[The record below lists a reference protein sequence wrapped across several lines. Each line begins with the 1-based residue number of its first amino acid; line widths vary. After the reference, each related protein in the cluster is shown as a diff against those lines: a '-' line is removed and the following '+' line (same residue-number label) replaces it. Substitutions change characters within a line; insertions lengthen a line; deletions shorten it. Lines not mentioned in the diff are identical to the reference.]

1 MMLISAIVIQG
12 FGFAVNSGKM
22 LTDCLPIGLIIMT
35 TTWKQHAL
43 AAMTAVPF
51 LFTSQISQA
60 AQGNTMTSLTTAPL
74 SAINGNKTPL
84 TIERIHAS
92 PALAGSSPRGLALSP
107 DGKRVTYLSSRADNQ
122 HFYDLW
128 QMNIAT
134 GERSILI
141 NADLLA
147 SGELSDEEKARRE
160 RQRIYGEG
168 IMEYFWSEN
177 SQSILI
183 PAAGQLYL
191 YDVASNKVTELNTG
205 EGFATDARLSPKGR
219 YVSFVRDQNL
229 YVLALDTQKV
239 FALTTDG
246 KGPIK
251 NAMAEFVAQEEMDRM
266 TGYWWAPDESA
277 IAFTRIDESGVELV
291 TRNEIYAD
299 GIKLTEQRYPYAGK
313 ANVEIALGVVSLQ
326 DKSINWIDLGKQK
339 DMYLPRVDWLPGSKH
354 VSFQWQSRDQQ
365 ALDLRIAAL
374 SQPEQAN
381 TVIEERSKAWV
392 NLNNDLHF
400 LKQQSAFIWGSER
413 DGFNHLY
420 LFDLQGKQLKQLTQG
435 DWAVDA
441 LEFVDEAS
449 GWVYFSGRKDSVVE
463 RHLYRV
469 NMNIGVESIER
480 ISQSAGMHDAVFA
493 DKSPVYLDYFNSL
506 QQPPQIS
513 LHNDSGKLL
522 AWVEQNEINETHPLY
537 DVAGLWQMPEFG
549 QLKAEDGQPLMYRL
563 FKPVPFDA
571 NKKYPVVVRV
581 YGGPHAQLVVN
592 SWSEADYFT
601 QYLLQQG
608 YAVFQLDNRG
618 SAHRGTAFEY
628 VIYQNMGDAEV
639 NDQKVGVDYLRSLP
653 FIDGE
658 NVAIYGHSYGGY
670 MALMSQFKAPDY
682 FKAAI
687 SGAPVTDW
695 RLYDTH
701 YTERYMGNPETN
713 KQGYD
718 ASSILPYVKNYQS
731 GLLMYHGM
739 ADDNVLFENSTRV
752 YKALQDEGKL
762 FQMMDYPGSK
772 HSMRGE
778 KVRNHLYKSLAAFL
792 DQQLK

>member
-1 MMLISAIVIQG
+1 
-12 FGFAVNSGKM
+12 
-22 LTDCLPIGLIIMT
+22 MT

-43 AAMTAVPF
+43 VAMTAAPL
-51 LFTSQISQA
+51 LFTNQISQA
-60 AQGNTMTSLTTAPL
+60 AQGSTMIPLTTAPL
-74 SAINGNKTPL
+74 TAIKGNNTPL

-134 GERSILI
+134 GQRSILI
-141 NADLLA
+141 NADQLA
-147 SGELSDEEKARRE
+147 GGELSDEEKARRE

-191 YDVASNKVTELNTG
+191 YDVASNKVIELNTG
-205 EGFATDARLSPKGR
+205 DGFATDARLSPKGR

-239 FALTTDG
+239 VALTTDG
-246 KGPIK
+246 KGAIK

-313 ANVEIALGVVSLQ
+313 ANVEIALGVVTLQ

-339 DMYLPRVDWLPGSKH
+339 DMYLPRVDWLPDSKH

-365 ALDLRIAAL
+365 TLDLRIAAL
-374 SQPEQAN
+374 SQPDQAN

-420 LFDLQGKQLKQLTQG
+420 LFDLQGKLLKQLTQG

-469 NMNIGVESIER
+469 NLQKGADSIER
-480 ISQSAGMHDAVFA
+480 ISQTAGIHAAVFA

-522 AWVEQNEINETHPLY
+522 AWVEQNEINQNHPLY
-537 DVAGLWQMPEFG
+537 DLAGLWQMPEFG

-618 SAHRGTAFEY
+618 SAHRGTEFEY

-701 YTERYMGNPETN
+701 YTERYMGDPETN

-752 YKALQDEGKL
+752 YKTLQDEGKL

>member
-1 MMLISAIVIQG
+1 MNNKWKSTAMSLVSAIPLV
-12 FGFAVNSGKM
+12 FASSLVSDHVMASTMKM
-22 LTDCLPIGLIIMT
+22 T
-35 TTWKQHAL
+35 
-43 AAMTAVPF
+43 
-51 LFTSQISQA
+51 
-60 AQGNTMTSLTTAPL
+60 
-74 SAINGNKTPL
+74 GNKTPL

-92 PALAGSSPRGLALSP
+92 PALAGASPRGLKLSP
-107 DGKRVTYLSSRADNQ
+107 DGSVVTYLASREDNQ

-128 QMNIAT
+128 QMDINT
-134 GERSILI
+134 SKRSMLL
-141 NADLLA
+141 NADKLA

-160 RQRIYGEG
+160 RQRIYGQG
-168 IMEYFWSEN
+168 IMEYFWAED
-177 SQSILI
+177 SQALLI
-183 PAAGQLYL
+183 PAAGKLYF
-191 YDVASNKVTELNTG
+191 YTIANQKAVALNTG
-205 EGFATDARLSPKGR
+205 EGFVTDARLSPKGR
-219 YVSFVRDQNL
+219 YVSFVREQNI
-229 YVLALDTQKV
+229 YVLELANEKLTQ
-239 FALTTDG
+239 LTFDG

-251 NAMAEFVAQEEMDRM
+251 NGMAEFVAQEEMGRM
-266 TGYWWAPDESA
+266 TGYWWSPDESS

-313 ANVEIALGVVSLQ
+313 ANVEIELGVIQLASKAVQ
-326 DKSINWIDLGKQK
+326 WIELGNEK
-339 DMYLPRVDWLPGSKH
+339 DIYLPRVKWLPDSVH
-354 VSFQWQSRDQQ
+354 LSFQWQSRNQQ
-365 ALDLRIAAL
+365 ALDLRIVELGSDTKAK
-374 SQPEQAN
+374 
-381 TVIEERSKAWV
+381 TVIKERSEAWV
-392 NLNNDLHF
+392 NLNDDLHF
-400 LKQQSAFIWGSER
+400 LKQQKAFIWASER

-420 LFDLQGKQLKQLTQG
+420 LFDLNGKPIKQLTQG
-435 DWAVDA
+435 EWAVDA
-441 LEFVDEAS
+441 IEFVDEKD
-449 GWVYFSGRKDSVVE
+449 GWVYFSGRKDTVVE

-469 NMNIGVESIER
+469 SLSGDKIEKL
-480 ISQSAGMHDAVFA
+480 SEKAGMHSAVFA
-493 DKSPVYLDYFNSL
+493 DNKPVYLDYFNSL
-506 QQPPQIS
+506 QQPPQVS
-513 LHNDSGKLL
+513 LHSETGKQLM
-522 AWVEQNEINETHPLY
+522 WVEENAVNKTHPLY
-537 DVAGLWQMPEFG
+537 DFAGLWQMPDFG
-549 QLKAEDGQPLMYRL
+549 ELKAEDGQALQYRL
-563 FKPVPFDA
+563 FKPADFDA
-571 NKKYPVVVRV
+571 AKKYPVVVRV

-608 YAVFQLDNRG
+608 FAVFQLDNRG
-618 SAHRGTAFEY
+618 SAHRGTKFEY

-639 NDQKVGVDYLRSLP
+639 NDQKVGVDYLRTLA
-653 FIDGE
+653 FIDGD

-701 YTERYMGNPETN
+701 YTERYMGHPDSN

-718 ASSILPYVKNYQS
+718 ASSITPYVENYQS
-731 GLLMYHGM
+731 GLMMYHGM

-792 DQQLK
+792 ENELK

>member
-1 MMLISAIVIQG
+1 
-12 FGFAVNSGKM
+12 
-22 LTDCLPIGLIIMT
+22 MT
-35 TTWKQHAL
+35 PTWKQHAY
-43 AAMTAVPF
+43 AAFYALPL
-51 LFTSQISQA
+51 LFTPPALMATQ
-60 AQGNTMTSLTTAPL
+60 MTSVNSASTTNSSPFNTTLPL
-74 SAINGNKTPL
+74 KGLAGGNQPL

-92 PALAGSSPRGLALSP
+92 PALAGASPRGLSLSP
-107 DGKRVTYLSSRADNQ
+107 DGKRVTYLAGRDSDQS
-122 HFYDLW
+122 FYDLW
-128 QMNIAT
+128 QMDIAS
-134 GERSILI
+134 GKRSRLI
-141 NADLLA
+141 DADKLVA
-147 SGELSDEEKARRE
+147 GELSDEEKARRE
-160 RQRIYGEG
+160 RQRIYGQG
-168 IMEYFWSEN
+168 IMEYFWADD

-183 PAAGQLYL
+183 PASGQLYL
-191 YDVASNKVTELNTG
+191 FDVNTAAVNLLDTG
-205 EGFATDARLSPKGR
+205 EGFVTDARLSPKAN

-229 YVLALDTQKV
+229 FILQLATKQLT
-239 FALTTDG
+239 ALTLDG

-266 TGYWWAPDESA
+266 TGYWWSPDESH

-313 ANVEIALGVVSLQ
+313 PNVVIELGVVNVA
-326 DKSINWIDLGKQK
+326 DKQTRWIDLGKDK
-339 DMYLPRVDWLPGSKH
+339 DIYLPRVKWLPDSQH
-354 VSFQWQSRDQQ
+354 LSFQWQSRDQQ
-365 ALDLRIAAL
+365 ALDLRVVDINKL
-374 SQPEQAN
+374 
-381 TVIEERSKAWV
+381 TKIDTLVTERSKAWV
-392 NLNNDLHF
+392 NLHNDLHF
-400 LKQQSAFIWGSER
+400 LKLQPALVWASER

-420 LFDLQGKQLKQLTQG
+420 LFDLTGKLVRQLTQG
-435 DWAVDA
+435 DWVVDSV
-441 LEFVDEAS
+441 EYIDEQQ
-449 GWVYFSGRKDSVVE
+449 GWLYFSGRKDSVVE

-469 NMNIGVESIER
+469 NLASGSDSIER
-480 ISQSAGMHDAVFA
+480 ISQRSGMHDSVFA
-493 DKSPVYLDYFNSL
+493 ENKPVYLDYFSSL

-513 LHNDSGKLL
+513 LHDQNGKNL
-522 AWVEQNEINETHPLY
+522 AWVDQNEVNRSHPLH
-537 DVAGLWQMPEFG
+537 DFAGKWQMPEFG
-549 QLKAEDGQPLMYRL
+549 HIKADDGQTLQYRL
-563 FKPVPFDA
+563 FKPTPFDS

-592 SWSEADYFT
+592 AWSEADYFT

-618 SAHRGTAFEY
+618 SAHRGTQFEH
-628 VIYQNMGDAEV
+628 VIYKNMGDAEV
-639 NDQKVGVDYLRSLP
+639 RDQKAGVDYLRSLP
-653 FIDGE
+653 FIDGD

-695 RLYDTH
+695 RLYDSH

-718 ASSILPYVKNYQS
+718 AGSVLPYVKNYQS

-762 FQMMDYPGSK
+762 FQMIDYPGSK

-792 DQQLK
+792 DSQLK

>member
-1 MMLISAIVIQG
+1 
-12 FGFAVNSGKM
+12 
-22 LTDCLPIGLIIMT
+22 MT
-35 TTWKQHAL
+35 TTWKHHAL
-43 AAMTAVPF
+43 AAVSAVPL
-51 LFTSQISQA
+51 LFTSQLIA
-60 AQGNTMTSLTTAPL
+60 TTANANTMNTTTAALTTIDGNNTPL
-74 SAINGNKTPL
+74 S
-84 TIERIHAS
+84 IERIHAS
-92 PALAGSSPRGLALSP
+92 PALAGASPRGLALSP
-107 DGKRVTYLSSRADNQ
+107 DGQRVTYLSSRADNQ

-128 QMNIAT
+128 QMDIT
-134 GERSILI
+134 SGKRSILI
-141 NADLLA
+141 NADKLA
-147 SGELSDEEKARRE
+147 GGVLSDEEKARRE
-160 RQRIYGEG
+160 RQRIYGQG
-168 IMEYFWSEN
+168 IMEYFWADD
-177 SQSILI
+177 SQHILI
-183 PAAGQLYL
+183 PAAGKLYL
-191 YDVASNKVTELNTG
+191 YDVPANNVHELAIG
-205 EGFATDARLSPKGR
+205 EGFVTDARLSPKGHF
-219 YVSFVRDQNL
+219 VSFVRDQNL
-229 YVLALDTQKV
+229 FIFALGTHKV
-239 FALTTDG
+239 SALTTDG

-313 ANVEIALGVVSLQ
+313 ANVEIELGVVSLS
-326 DKSINWIDLGKQK
+326 DRRISWIDLGKQK
-339 DMYLPRVDWLPGSKH
+339 DMYLPRVDWLPDSQH

-365 ALDLRIAAL
+365 TLDLRIAAIAKPL
-374 SQPEQAN
+374 EPQ

-392 NLNNDLHF
+392 NLNQDLHF
-400 LKQQSAFIWGSER
+400 LKQQAAFIWGSER
-413 DGFNHLY
+413 SGFNHLY
-420 LFDLQGKQLKQLTQG
+420 LFDLQGKLIKQLTMG
-435 DWAVDA
+435 EWAVDA
-441 LEFVDEAS
+441 LEFVDEAA

-469 NMNIGVESIER
+469 SLTQGMDSIER
-480 ISQSAGMHDAVFA
+480 ISQASGMHAAVFA
-493 DKSPVYLDYFNSL
+493 DKKPIYLDYFNSL

-513 LHNDSGKLL
+513 LHNGTGEQL
-522 AWVEQNEINETHPLY
+522 AWVEQNKIDENHPLY
-537 DVAGLWQMPEFG
+537 DYAGLWQMPEFG
-549 QLKAEDGQPLMYRL
+549 QLTAEDGQALQYRL
-563 FKPVPFDA
+563 FKPVPMDA
-571 NKKYPVVVRV
+571 SKKYPVVVRV

-601 QYLLQQG
+601 QYLVQQG
-608 YAVFQLDNRG
+608 YGVFQLDNRG
-618 SAHRGTAFEY
+618 SAHRGTKFEQ

-653 FIDGE
+653 FVDGD
-658 NVAIYGHSYGGY
+658 NIAIYGHSYGGY

-687 SGAPVTDW
+687 AGAPVTDW

-701 YTERYMGNPETN
+701 YTERYMGDPDTN
-713 KQGYD
+713 KLGYD
-718 ASSILPYVKNYQS
+718 ASSILPHVKNYQS

-762 FQMMDYPGSK
+762 FQMMNYPGSK